1 MYSARVLLAMFPIRY
16 PPDLPVTAR
25 RDDLLAALRGPHPV
39 LVVAGETGSGKTTQL
54 PKLCLEA
61 GLGDPGRGQIGC
73 TQPRRVAALSVSRRV
88 AEELGVTWGREVGCK
103 IRFQDATAGREV
115 TRVKFMTD
123 GILLAEVQSDPLLRA
138 YSTLI
143 IDEAHER
150 SLNVDFLL
158 GHLRNL
164 LARRPHDLKVVITS
178 ATIDTAAFS
187 QAFDDAPVVEVSG
200 RSFPVDVRYDDETER
215 PPDAEDD
222 DETHVAAAVRAT
234 EDLLIETD
242 DGDVLA
248 FFPTERDIREARELL
263 EPRLGRGIEIV
274 SLFGRMPAAE
284 QARVFQRGDR
294 RRVVLAT
301 NIAETS
307 LTLPNVVAVVD
318 TGLARLSRYSPR
330 TRTKR
335 LPVEP
340 VSQSS
345 ADQRAGR
352 AGRVRP
358 GVCVRLFSREDY
370 EKRPRYTQPE
380 IQRANLAE
388 VILRLKAF
396 RLGDIETFPFLNPPV
411 PAAVRAGYALLHE
424 LGALDDAHALTVMGR
439 ELARLPVDPTLG
451 RMLLQARREH
461 VLPAVLAITAG
472 LSVPDPRERPED
484 NREAADA
491 AHRAFVHPDSDF
503 LTLLNLWRAAPDRD
517 DSRGALR
524 RFCKAN
530 FLSQTR
536 MREWRDVHGQLADAL
551 AVRRPEL
558 PPGDPPADAIH
569 RSVLTGL
576 LGQIAQRKER
586 NNYQATANRLV
597 TLFPGSG
604 LYERREKPRKG
615 RDTDPPKSEIQIPK
629 SSQPPWI
636 VAGEIVET
644 SALFAR
650 TVARIQPEWVAELGA
665 HLCQSSYADP
675 HWSEKS
681 GRVLA
686 TERVLL
692 SGLEILRRRVD
703 YGRVEPVKATELF
716 IRGALV
722 AGEAVIHH
730 RFFTHNRAVRERA
743 EAALTRLRNRRVHDV
758 DEALV
763 QFYAARLEAV
773 SSLADLD
780 RVVRERI
787 GREPE
792 FLCVTEADLLGHD
805 GEDAALDPNLFPARV
820 SVGNTVL
827 PVAYAYA
834 PGEERDG
841 VTVRVPLPVAETL
854 TSGQLQ
860 WFVPGLRAEL
870 ASVLLR
876 ALPKTIRRALMPLEP
891 KIQEI
896 VAAFQPGPGDF
907 LGELAAFLSQRYP
920 VTVRAGDWPPDSLP
934 THLRPRVEVFGAD
947 KKTVATGR
955 DLDLLR
961 ADLRGRDVR
970 TPAWDAAAQRW
981 ERRGLTAWTLG
992 DLPETLTVETVANT
1006 PLLAFPGLENGDGN
1020 TVNVRLFRH
1029 REEAAAAA
1037 PAAVRRLGE
1046 LALARDLAG
1055 PQKDLSRLL
1064 AAPKNYAGRPA
1075 PASFRDALSALGP
1088 TLAAGSQVGRLI
1100 PKPPPPGRAPSAKDG
1115 GGLGIT
1121 RGTLAAPADLP
1132 GNVFAHVVGAALRL
1146 DPVFPL
1152 TEARFRQMTDAARRE
1167 LPAHARRAAE
1177 LVGQV
1182 TTLRAAIL
1190 DGPRRYA
1197 GLEADVAR
1205 LVPADFPAR
1214 VPADQLTHVPR
1225 YLKAIAKRAERAV
1238 LDPAKDAGK
1247 ARALAP
1253 FADWERAVPPANHE
1267 TFRWLLEE
1275 FRVAVFAPELGT
1287 ARPVSDARLR
1297 ALFL

>member
-1 MYSARVLLAMFPIRY
+1 MHPIRY

-25 RDDLLAALRGPHPV
+25 REDLLAALRGPHPV
-39 LVVAGETGSGKTTQL
+39 LIVAGETGSGKTTQL

-61 GLGDPGRGQIGC
+61 GLGEPGRGQIGC

-103 IRFQDATAGREV
+103 IRFQDTTAGRDV

-164 LARRPHDLKVVITS
+164 LARRPDDLKVIITS

-187 QAFDDAPVVEVSG
+187 KAFHDAPVIEVSG
-200 RSFPVDVRYDDETER
+200 RSFPVEIRYDDETER
-215 PPDAEDD
+215 SLGDADD
-222 DETHVAAAVRAT
+222 DETHIAAAVRAT

-242 DGDVLA
+242 DGDVLV

-284 QARVFQRGDR
+284 QARVFSRGDR

-340 VSQSS
+340 VAQSS

-358 GVCVRLFSREDY
+358 GLCVRLFSREDY

-396 RLGDIETFPFLNPPV
+396 RLGDIETFPFLNPPA

-424 LGALDDAHALTVMGR
+424 LGALDDAHTLTVMGR

-461 VLPAVLAITAG
+461 VLPAVLAIAAG

-484 NREAADA
+484 HREAADA
-491 AHRAFVHPDSDF
+491 AHQVFVHPDSDF

-536 MREWRDVHGQLADAL
+536 MREWRDIHGQLADAL
-551 AVRRPEL
+551 AVRHPEL
-558 PPGDPPADAIH
+558 PPGDDPPGDAIH

-576 LGQIAQRKER
+576 LGQVAQRKER
-586 NNYQATANRLV
+586 NSYQSTANRLV

-604 LYERREKPRKG
+604 LFERHERTRRSREPQNA
-615 RDTDPPKSEIQIPK
+615 PPAAGAADEKTR
-629 SSQPPWI
+629 QPPWI

-650 TVARIQPEWVAELGA
+650 TVARIQPEWVADLGA
-665 HLCQSSYADP
+665 HLCKFSYADP
-675 HWSEKS
+675 HWSERS

-703 YGRVEPVKATELF
+703 YGKIEPVLATELF
-716 IRGALV
+716 VRGALV

-730 RFFTHNRAVRERA
+730 RFFAHNRTVRERA
-743 EAALTRLRNRRVHDV
+743 EAALTRRRNLRVHDV

-763 QFYAARLEAV
+763 QFYASRLPPPV

-787 GREPE
+787 AREPD
-792 FLCVTEADLLGHD
+792 FLCATEADLLGAD
-805 GEDAALDPNLFPARV
+805 GEDAALDPALFPARV
-820 SVGNTVL
+820 AVGNSVL

-876 ALPKTIRRALMPLEP
+876 ALPKTVRRALMPLEP
-891 KIQEI
+891 KVQDL
-896 VAAFQPGPGDF
+896 VANFHPGPGDF
-907 LGELAAFLSQRYP
+907 LAELAAFLNGRYP
-920 VTVRAGDWPPDSLP
+920 VTVRAEDWPTDSLP
-934 THLRPRVEVFGAD
+934 THLRPRVEVVGAD
-947 KKTVATGR
+947 QKTVATGR
-955 DLDLLR
+955 DLNALR
-961 ADLRGRDVR
+961 ADLRGRDLR
-970 TPAWDAAAQRW
+970 TPAWDAAAKRW
-981 ERRGLTAWTLG
+981 ERRGLTVWTFG
-992 DLPETLTVETVANT
+992 DLPESIVVETVAGT
-1006 PLLAFPGLENGDGN
+1006 PLLAFSGLENDTTDGN
-1020 TVNVRLFRH
+1020 NPTINVRLFRR
-1029 REEAAAAA
+1029 REEAADAI
-1037 PAAVRRLGE
+1037 PPAVRRLGE
-1046 LALARDLAG
+1046 RTLAHDLDVLRN
-1055 PQKDLSRLL
+1055 DLVRLL
-1064 AAPKNYAGRPA
+1064 AAPPKSVGRPA
-1075 PASFRDALSALGP
+1075 PAQSLRDAFSALTPKLPVAALP
-1088 TLAAGSQVGRLI
+1088 TAG
-1100 PKPPPPGRAPSAKDG
+1100 
-1115 GGLGIT
+1115 
-1121 RGTLAAPADLP
+1121 PADLP
-1132 GNVFAHVVGAALRL
+1132 GNVFVHVVGAALRL

-1152 TEARFRQMTDAARRE
+1152 TEARFRQMTEAARRE
-1167 LPAHARRAAE
+1167 LPAHARRAVKIVRQA
-1177 LVGQV
+1177 
-1182 TTLRAAIL
+1182 TALRAAVL

-1197 GLEADVAR
+1197 GLEHDVAR
-1205 LVPADFPAR
+1205 LIPADFPAR
-1214 VPADQLTHVPR
+1214 VPPGQLAHVPR
-1225 YLKAIAKRAERAV
+1225 FLRAIAKRAERAV
-1238 LDPAKDAGK
+1238 LDPAKDANK

-1253 FADWERAVPPANHE
+1253 FADWERTVPTANRE

-1275 FRVAVFAPELGT
+1275 FRVAIFAPELGT
-1287 ARPVSDARLR
+1287 SQPVSEKRLR
-1297 ALFL
+1297 ALF

>member
-1 MYSARVLLAMFPIRY
+1 MNPIRY

-25 RDDLLAALRGPHPV
+25 RADLLAALHGPHPV
-39 LVVAGETGSGKTTQL
+39 LIVAGETGSGKTTQL

-88 AEELGVTWGREVGCK
+88 AEELGATWGREVGCK
-103 IRFQDATAGREV
+103 IRFQDTTAGRDV

-123 GILLAEVQSDPLLRA
+123 GILLAEVQGDPMLRA

-143 IDEAHER
+143 VDEAHER

-164 LARRPHDLKVVITS
+164 LARRPDDLKVIITS
-178 ATIDTAAFS
+178 ATIDTGAFS
-187 QAFDDAPVVEVSG
+187 RAFHDAPVIEVSG
-200 RSFPVDVRYDDETER
+200 RSFPVEIRYDDETAR
-215 PPDAEDD
+215 PPGEVEDND
-222 DETHVAAAVRAT
+222 DETHVGAAVRAT
-234 EDLLIETD
+234 EDLLLETD
-242 DGDVLA
+242 DGDVLV

-284 QARVFQRGDR
+284 QARVFSRGDR

-358 GVCVRLFSREDY
+358 GLCVRLFSREDY

-396 RLGDIETFPFLNPPV
+396 RLGDIETFPFLNPPI

-461 VLPAVLAITAG
+461 VLPAVLAIAAG

-484 NREAADA
+484 QREAADA
-491 AHRAFVHPDSDF
+491 AHKAFVHPDSDF

-530 FLSQTR
+530 FISQTR

-551 AVRRPEL
+551 AVRKPEL
-558 PPGDPPADAIH
+558 PPGDDPPADAIH

-576 LGQIAQRKER
+576 LGQVAQRKER
-586 NNYQATANRLV
+586 NAYQATANRLV

-604 LYERREKPRKG
+604 LYERREKTRKVGRAVPSPPPRG
-615 RDTDPPKSEIQIPK
+615 ADDAPTGGGLGTSRLTPEGHSGGAVRQ
-629 SSQPPWI
+629 QPGWI

-665 HLCQSSYADP
+665 HLCKFSYADP

-681 GRVLA
+681 SRVLA

-703 YGRVEPVKATELF
+703 YGKIEPALATELF
-716 IRGALV
+716 VRGALV

-730 RFFTHNRAVRERA
+730 RFFAHNRTVRERA

-763 QFYAARLEAV
+763 QFYVARLPPPV

-780 RVVRERI
+780 RVVRERV
-787 GREPE
+787 GREPD
-792 FLCVTEADLLGHD
+792 FLCATEADLLGAD
-805 GEDAALDPNLFPARV
+805 GDDAALDPTLFPARV
-820 SVGNTVL
+820 AVGNSVL

-860 WFVPGLRAEL
+860 WFVPGLRVEL
-870 ASVLLR
+870 VGVLLR
-876 ALPKTIRRALMPLEP
+876 ALPKTVRRALMPLEP
-891 KIQEI
+891 KVQEI
-896 VAAFQPGPGDF
+896 ATAFEPGPGDF
-907 LGELAAFLSQRYP
+907 LAELAAFLNRRYP
-920 VTVRAGDWPPDSLP
+920 AVSVRAADWPPDSLP
-934 THLRPRVEVFGAD
+934 THLRPRVEVVGAD

-955 DLDLLR
+955 NLDALR
-961 ADLRGRDVR
+961 ADLRGRDLR
-970 TPAWDAAAQRW
+970 TPAWDVAARRW
-981 ERRGLTAWTLG
+981 EQRGLIAWTFG
-992 DLPETLTVETVANT
+992 DLPESIVVETVAGT
-1006 PLLAFPGLENGDGN
+1006 PLLAFPGLENDALTP

-1029 REEAAAAA
+1029 REEAANAA

-1046 LALARDLAG
+1046 LVLARDLAVL
-1055 PQKDLSRLL
+1055 QRDLVRLL
-1064 AAPKNYAGRPA
+1064 ATPKITGRPA
-1075 PASFRDALSALGP
+1075 APVQNLRDAFAALGP
-1088 TLAAGSQVGRLI
+1088 KLPVPAAS
-1100 PKPPPPGRAPSAKDG
+1100 S
-1115 GGLGIT
+1115 
-1121 RGTLAAPADLP
+1121 APAPTDLP
-1132 GNVFAHVVGAALRL
+1132 GNVFAHVVHAALRL

-1152 TEARFRQMTDAARRE
+1152 AEARFRQMTETARRE
-1167 LPAHARRAAE
+1167 LPANSRRATD

-1182 TTLRAAIL
+1182 TTLRAAVL

-1197 GLEADVAR
+1197 GLENDVAR
-1205 LVPADFPAR
+1205 LVPADLPAR
-1214 VPADQLTHVPR
+1214 VPASQLAHIPR
-1225 YLKAIAKRAERAV
+1225 FLKATAKRAERAV
-1238 LDPAKDAGK
+1238 LDPTKDASK
-1247 ARALAP
+1247 AHALAP
-1253 FADWERAVPPANHE
+1253 FADWERTVPAANRE

-1275 FRVAVFAPELGT
+1275 FRVAIFAPELGT
-1287 ARPVSDARLR
+1287 SQPVSEKRLR
-1297 ALFL
+1297 ALF